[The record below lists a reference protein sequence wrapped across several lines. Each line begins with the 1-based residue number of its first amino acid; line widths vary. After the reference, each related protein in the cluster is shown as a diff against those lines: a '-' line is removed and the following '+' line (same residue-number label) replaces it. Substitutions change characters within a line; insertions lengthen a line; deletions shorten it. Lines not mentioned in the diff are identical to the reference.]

1 MRASTRSTDTLNTL
15 WPKLASVGA
24 REYNEGRPLMNPIQA
39 FFQNYHTDVVGQ
51 NLFNQ
56 LIIQGVIITLLLSVL
71 SQITGTVIG
80 LVLYFMRRSRFA
92 PLAWI
97 ANAYIWFFRGTPLLV
112 QILFIYI
119 AMPLMYIARPLRAT
133 DIFTSIGFVG
143 ILTDSFVAGFIAF
156 SLNEGAYMAEIVR
169 AGIDSIDPGQME
181 AAKTLGMTYWLGMRR
196 IVLPQAMRVIL
207 PPLGNE
213 FNSML
218 KTTSLVSTIAVY
230 DLLGAAEAIGSPI
243 FRSLE
248 LLTVACFWYLVLTS
262 LWAFVQ
268 SALERHYN
276 ASTRDPGAGKS
287 LWARFISHETFALPR
302 RVFGAEVK

>member
-1 MRASTRSTDTLNTL
+1 
-15 WPKLASVGA
+15 
-24 REYNEGRPLMNPIQA
+24 MNPIQSFLRSYDGA
-39 FFQNYHTDVVGQ
+39 AVGHY
-51 NLFNQ
+51 LFAQ
-56 LIIQGVIITLLLSVL
+56 LILQGVLITVILSVL
-71 SQITGTVIG
+71 SQFFGVVIG
-80 LVLYFMRRSRFA
+80 LILYFMRRARVR
-92 PLAWI
+92 PIGWI

-112 QILFIYI
+112 QILFVYL
-119 AMPLMYIARPLRAT
+119 AMPYLGLARPLRAA
-133 DIFTSIGFVG
+133 DIFTPLGFVG
-143 ILTDSFVAGFIAF
+143 ILTDSFVAGLVAF

-218 KTTSLVSTIAVY
+218 KTTSLVSVISLY

-248 LLTVACFWYLVLTS
+248 LLTVACIYYLLLTT
-262 LWAFVQ
+262 LWSFVQ
-268 SALERHYN
+268 MYLERRFS
-276 ASTRDPGAGKS
+276 ASSREAKAKVNWS
-287 LWARFISHETFALPR
+287 LFALSDR
-302 RVFGAEVK
+302 LFRQSGIGL